1 VRSDYGEG
9 VEWGGIGRVGVEQLQ
24 IMNNNNNNNNRVATR
39 TKVIGPLIIYR
50 D

>member
-1 VRSDYGEG
+1 MERELSG
-9 VEWGGIGRVGVEQLQ
+9 GGIGRVGVEQLQ

>member
-1 VRSDYGEG
+1 MERELSG
-9 VEWGGIGRVGVEQLQ
+9 GGIGRVGVEQLQ
-24 IMNNNNNNNNRVATR
+24 IMNNNNNNNRVATR